1 MLRSDQLSPGL
12 GAASHPPNTT
22 TPDLSQVETYYPCTH
37 STSVIRVTVRFRLVA
52 LLSWLFVLLDI
63 VNTKVGLFVLGVW
76 LTFFSLRV
84 VLLCLADNDAARY
97 RLMTSLWFDFLAFLS
112 FFLYPDQS
120 SCKNHWTGKIEKKK
134 RKRNDSVAWIGF
146 FLFSF
151 CFLYQ
156 NISFPLEE
164 EMECVVMRTGFDR
177 YLLTVFSMVF

>member
-63 VNTKVGLFVLGVW
+63 VNTKVCLFVLGVW

-112 FFLYPDQS
+112 FFFIPTS
-120 SCKNHWTGKIEKKK
+120 HRAKWTGKIGKNGKEMTA
-134 RKRNDSVAWIGF
+134 SLGLV
-146 FLFSF
+146 SF
-151 CFLYQ
+151 CFRFVFFTKIFRFHLKKRWNVLSCAQ
-156 NISFPLEE
+156 VSIVIS
-164 EMECVVMRTGFDR
+164 
-177 YLLTVFSMVF
+177 